1 MKRETAK
8 TYPIINSMLLMILLW
23 LLFIPKPLMAQYF
36 SIGTDPASVHWEVI
50 ETTHYKVI
58 FPKEYRNNAQETV
71 RNLEYLHPKIG
82 MSLNMSPRK
91 TTLIIHNR
99 TVASNGVTTLTP
111 KRIELFTA
119 QSPTGY
125 AQPWMD
131 QLILH
136 EMRHICQMD
145 KLNSSS
151 LRYLYYLFGDQ
162 IVGAVIGLNIP
173 QWYLE
178 GDAVLSETTLS
189 NSGRGR
195 TPIFTAEL
203 RSTLLNRGPDSYSK
217 SMFGSYKESVADHY
231 QQGFYLVKT
240 ATQQFGADFW
250 ANNIKQ
256 TAEIPIISSPFK
268 RSFKKQ
274 AGIRISKYYEQT
286 IKQLEKTEKQRI
298 ANTTINEHH
307 PLVSDTN
314 QFADYESMAV
324 VDDSSIIATKRQLHK
339 TTRILVIRN
348 GKQQVIEENSL
359 IVKGS
364 LTIEKNIVCWAERRK
379 HPRWN
384 QSSWFALVTYNLT
397 TKKRNVILKN
407 CRLHAPNI
415 SHHADKIVAVE
426 QNTTDTNSL
435 IIYSSEGKLLQKI
448 APPEQCTIM
457 QPRWCE
463 NDTAVVAILLNR
475 KGKQLVRYSFAD
487 KQWQKIAIP
496 SYRDFQ
502 LWQIIGDS
510 ALITVSRNDNTPVCK
525 TSLID
530 GGCNIAVTLPF
541 DISSA
546 MATHNGKIVCLQ
558 TTGLG
563 LKPFSATPTT
573 TSFNLFT
580 AHMVDEFSF
589 LNKSDVPIQ
598 FDLAPDTVYLVKP
611 YRRINHLFNIHS
623 WGPISVNSSSG
634 TANPGLSLSSQN
646 DLSTSIFETGMSY
659 SNAEKS
665 TTYYSMYSYDGW
677 FAQMNASYETKMTG
691 SDAEHS
697 SYQQSE
703 AKVGVRIPLVFE
715 QRNYVIPITFNAI
728 ASSIEFSNHNGYIG
742 NINAL
747 QLRFF
752 QSIVK
757 RSPTQ
762 ALLPPLGYSVELNYK
777 TDLKGTLNAGSIGAI
792 EGVVY
797 LPSLFKNHGFM
808 ISGGYQQ
815 IIPKQFSYGMML
827 QYPRGYIGVVK
838 SNALA
843 TSINYQFPLCYPDW
857 SLGSILYLK
866 RVKVALFH
874 DYMKFEKPQ
883 KLTQFQSLGA
893 EMIAECYWFRFIA
906 PISIGGRTTYIPAE
920 KKVLPELIF
929 GINFN
934 NL

>member
-1 MKRETAK
+1 MT
-8 TYPIINSMLLMILLW
+8 LLC
-23 LLFIPKPLMAQYF
+23 LFFNPKPLMAQYF
-36 SIGTDPASVHWEVI
+36 SIGTDPSSVHWEVI
-50 ETTHYKVI
+50 ETSHFKVI
-58 FPKEYRNNAQETV
+58 FPKEYRNNAQEIV
-71 RNLEYLHPKIG
+71 RNLEFLHSKIG
-82 MSLNMSPRK
+82 KSLNMSPRK

-99 TVASNGVTTLTP
+99 TIISNGVTTLTP

-119 QSPTGY
+119 QSPTVY

-173 QWYLE
+173 PWFLE

-203 RSTLLNRGPDSYSK
+203 RSTLLYRGPDSYSK
-217 SMFGSYKESVADHY
+217 SMFGSYKEPVADQY

-240 ATQQFGADFW
+240 ATRQFGSDFW

-274 AGIRISKYYEQT
+274 AGVGISTYY
-286 IKQLEKTEKQRI
+286 KQIMKELEEMEKQRI
-298 ANTTINEHH
+298 INTPISKHH

-314 QFADYESMAV
+314 QFADYRSMAI
-324 VDDSSIIATKRQLHK
+324 VDDSTIIATKKQLHK
-339 TTRILVIRN
+339 TTRIVVVRN
-348 GKQQVIEENSL
+348 GKQQVVEENSL
-359 IVKGS
+359 IIGGS
-364 LTIEKNIVCWAERRK
+364 LTVSKNIACWTERRS
-379 HPRWN
+379 HPRWD
-384 QSSWFALVTYNLT
+384 QSSWFALVTYNLN
-397 TKKRNVILKN
+397 TKKRNVIIKN
-407 CRLHAPNI
+407 CRLHAPSI
-415 SHHADKIVAVE
+415 SHHADRIVAVE

-435 IIYSSEGKLLQKI
+435 NIYNSEGKLLQKI
-448 APPEQCTIM
+448 ASPEQCTIM

-463 NDTAVVAILLNR
+463 NDTAIVAILLDRN
-475 KGKQLVRYSFAD
+475 GKQLARYSFTE
-487 KQWQKIAIP
+487 KQWKKIAIP
-496 SYRDFQ
+496 THRDFL

-510 ALITVSRNDNTPVCK
+510 ALITVSQNSNTPVCK
-525 TSLID
+525 TSLTN
-530 GGCNIAVTLPF
+530 GGCNIAATLPF

-546 MATHNGKIVCLQ
+546 MATPNGKIVCLQ

-563 LKPFSATPTT
+563 TKPFSASPTSTP
-573 TSFNLFT
+573 FILF
-580 AHMVDEFSF
+580 ASQLPDEYSSI
-589 LNKSDVPIQ
+589 NKLDIPVL
-598 FDLAPDTVYLVKP
+598 FDLSPDTQYLVKP
-611 YRRINHLFNIHS
+611 YRKINHLFNIHS

-634 TANPGLSLSSQN
+634 IVNPGLSFSSQN

-659 SNAEKS
+659 SIAEKS
-665 TTYYSMYSYDGW
+665 TTYYSRYNYDGW
-677 FAQMNASYETKMTG
+677 YTQMNASYETKMTG
-691 SDAEHS
+691 NEADQST
-697 SYQQSE
+697 YKQSE
-703 AKVGVRIPLVFE
+703 AKIGMRIPLVFE
-715 QRNYVIPITFNAI
+715 RRNHVIPITFNAI

-747 QLRFF
+747 QLHFF
-752 QSIVK
+752 QGIVK

-762 ALLPPLGYSVELNYK
+762 ALLPPLGYSVGLNYK
-777 TDLKGTLNAGSIGAI
+777 RDLEGTLAAGWIGAI

-797 LPSLFKNHGFM
+797 LPSFFKNHGFM
-808 ISGGYQQ
+808 IYGGCQQ
-815 IIPKQFSYGMML
+815 IAPKQYSYGMML
-827 QYPRGYIGVVK
+827 QYPRGFIGKAK
-838 SNALA
+838 SNTLA
-843 TSINYQFPLCYPDW
+843 TSINYHFPLCYPDW
-857 SLGSILYLK
+857 SLGSVLYLK
-866 RVKVALFH
+866 RIRIALFH
-874 DYMKFEKPQ
+874 DYMKYEKPQ
-883 KLTQFQSLGA
+883 ILTQFQSLGA
-893 EMIAECYWFRFIA
+893 EMVLDSYWFRFIA
-906 PISIGGRTTYIPAE
+906 PVSLGGRITYIPAE